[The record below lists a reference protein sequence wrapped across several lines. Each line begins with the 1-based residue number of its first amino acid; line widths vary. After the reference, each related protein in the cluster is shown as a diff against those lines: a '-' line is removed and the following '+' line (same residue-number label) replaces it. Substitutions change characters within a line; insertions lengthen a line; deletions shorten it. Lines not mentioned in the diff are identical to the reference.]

1 VEQEKDGVRSN
12 SVQETQIRGY
22 AGGEALILMKIPY
35 ERQHYKTGNRMCG
48 AAVIFMVLKSF
59 RENCSQEKIWNEIK
73 VSDGKGEYYAEVNKV
88 CQFFLDR
95 NFNSLHLSAKDP
107 IELLKFCQKHSVPV
121 ILGHRLN
128 IDSKIGHFTVFIKIV
143 GNLVSVNDPD
153 KDSKPG
159 KGRKI
164 KFSELLELMDGKG
177 EVARNSCTIVTKK
190 PLNIGHC
197 GVCDSEIPLFKVCR
211 HCNSELSLE
220 PSLFIGC
227 LDFNCSQALVNVIFC
242 PHCNSPI

>member
-1 VEQEKDGVRSN
+1 
-12 SVQETQIRGY
+12 
-22 AGGEALILMKIPY
+22 MKIPY

-107 IELLKFCQKHSVPV
+107 IELLKFCQKHSVRV

-128 IDSKIGHFTVFIKIV
+128 IDSKFGHFTVFRKIV
-143 GNLVSVNDPD
+143 GNSVSVNDPNLG
-153 KDSKPG
+153 SKHG

-164 KFSELLELMDGKG
+164 EFSELLELMDGTG

-190 PLNIGHC
+190 TLNIEC
-197 GVCDSEIPLFKVCR
+197 CDVCKSIIPLVVKCR
-211 HCNSELSLE
+211 HCNSTLSLE
-220 PSLFIGC
+220 PSLFLGC

-242 PHCNSPI
+242 PHCNFAI